1 MRQRSVLVGLVGV
14 LALVAVACGGG
25 GGGKEKAATSGS
37 KEMVGLFQVDAGQ
50 CTTAGVTS
58 GTYFRMIQPG
68 GKPGAGPYISN
79 GDSPCADKTY
89 SPMFPGAAGGLM
101 TGKFQAQA
109 SPPFDPGGNGVTDTI
124 VKPTPFFAVKY
135 ANATNEEDPQTK
147 AKTKPP
153 MIVSQ
158 NGKLSGDLSA
168 FAAAWNNQHFNQG
181 SPKPNGEKPGLT
193 AGPDGTYDP
202 ATKKY
207 TLEWSS
213 QIVGGPFN
221 NFTGVWHFEGKFEP
235 TA

>member
-1 MRQRSVLVGLVGV
+1 MRHRFVLVGLVGA
-14 LALVAVACGGG
+14 LALVAGACGGG
-25 GGGKEKAATSGS
+25 GGGKDKAASSGS
-37 KEMVGLFQVDAGQ
+37 KEMVGLFRVDAGQ
-50 CTTAGVTS
+50 CTAGVTS

-79 GDSPCADKTY
+79 ADSPCADKTY
-89 SPMFPGAAGGLM
+89 SLMFPGTAGGLM
-101 TGKFQAQA
+101 SGKFQAQA
-109 SPPFDPGGNGVTDTI
+109 SPPFDAGGNGVTDTI

-135 ANATNEEDPQTK
+135 ANATNEDDPQTK

-153 MIVSQ
+153 TIVNQ
-158 NGKLSGDLSA
+158 DGKLSGDLSA